1 MGVTSGSPQNAPVG
15 GPAGT
20 APAGPNLRAL
30 KILVVVMGI
39 AIIASVIVIIVAIS
53 NRLSDAETA
62 AGGGAS
68 PAAPTAAVA
77 PVAPATAIGDLSIAI
92 PEGCVIAEASAEG
105 PRLIL
110 RFDGLAARGCQQVV
124 LIDLESGTVL
134 GRVTATPGG

>member
-1 MGVTSGSPQNAPVG
+1 MSVASSRPPTPGA
-15 GPAGT
+15 
-20 APAGPNLRAL
+20 PNLRAL

-39 AIIASVIVIIVAIS
+39 AIVASVIVIVVAIS
-53 NRLSDAETA
+53 NRLADKEAADSPSARSMAET
-62 AGGGAS
+62 
-68 PAAPTAAVA
+68 PAAV
-77 PVAPATAIGDLSIAI
+77 AIGDLSIAI